1 MLVFM
6 VGSSG
11 VLVLLSGDHA
21 RFVPVPQRGQ
31 KNPARGLS
39 LKKGGTQPLNAR
51 KSFVSR
57 NSSPTTRLMRASIA
71 CLSASYRLCH
81 TSAEG
86 SWPCKNSS
94 ALRGRRSISEE
105 LRIMKLNH
113 PAQIRRDTVL
123 ENCIFYIS

>member
-31 KNPARGLS
+31 KKPARGLS

-57 NSSPTTRLMRASIA
+57 KQQPDNPAHARAL
-71 CLSASYRLCH
+71 CVHQRRTDSAIVHFCR
-81 TSAEG
+81 
-86 SWPCKNSS
+86 
-94 ALRGRRSISEE
+94 
-105 LRIMKLNH
+105 
-113 PAQIRRDTVL
+113 
-123 ENCIFYIS
+123 